1 MSNGEIDALVQEWG
15 EEDVRKAFWLQGHI
29 ERNGLDGI
37 QFSEKA
43 EAKIAREGPMRV
55 KNEIEAMMDDEY
67 G

>member
-1 MSNGEIDALVQEWG
+1 MSDGGIDALVQAWG

-29 ERNGLDGI
+29 KRNGLDGI
-37 QFSEKA
+37 NFSEKA
-43 EAKIAREGPMRV
+43 ETKIAREGPARC